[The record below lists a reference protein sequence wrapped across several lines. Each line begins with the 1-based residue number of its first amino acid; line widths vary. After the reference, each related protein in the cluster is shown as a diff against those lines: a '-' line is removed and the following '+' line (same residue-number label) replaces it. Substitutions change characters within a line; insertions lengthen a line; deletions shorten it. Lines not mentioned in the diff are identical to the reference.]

1 MNTWERT
8 REVANWLN
16 LSTISGLAL
25 ALASRC
31 PVARGERGILHARHY
46 TPAWPRAGAFTV
58 GNVVFFRTPR
68 SGPDPDP
75 RLLAHEETHSTQYAL
90 CLGLP
95 FLPLYF
101 AAAGYSW
108 LRTSDPAS
116 RNIFERAAGLRAGG
130 YREAP
135 VRKLAPVLAA
145 KLRRI
150 RGTGPDTASGGSTG
164 GTPA

>member
-25 ALASRC
+25 AAASGC
-31 PVARGERGILHARHY
+31 SISRGARGILYARNY
-46 TPAWPRAGAFTV
+46 TPALPKAGAFTV
-58 GNVVFFRTPR
+58 GNVVFFRPSL
-68 SGPDPDP
+68 SGQVLRPQ
-75 RLLAHEETHSTQYAL
+75 LLSHEETHCTQYAL

-108 LRTSDPAS
+108 LRTADPAS
-116 RNIFERAAGLRAGG
+116 RNFFERAANLQAGG
-130 YREAP
+130 YRERP
-135 VRKLAPVLAA
+135 VRKLLPVLAGG
-145 KLRRI
+145 LRRGL
-150 RGTGPDTASGGSTG
+150 RGAPAAARPVDGPA
-164 GTPA
+164 A